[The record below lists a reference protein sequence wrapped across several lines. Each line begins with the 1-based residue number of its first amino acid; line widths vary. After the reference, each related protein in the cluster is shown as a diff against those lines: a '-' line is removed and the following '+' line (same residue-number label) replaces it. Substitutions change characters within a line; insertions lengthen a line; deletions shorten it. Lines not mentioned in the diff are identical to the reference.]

1 MPPEIATLR
10 LPLPLAELG
19 FPEPLT
25 AGGTTLVRGESP
37 GWSWRGEAPEFDIP
51 ACEPAAGTSVDGWST
66 DHVVLLVPDL
76 DQSGDVLDA
85 VGLRP
90 RLHLDVGGR
99 PTSFYRV
106 GTVLEVIQSPVR
118 AASIFGVALATEE
131 PLEVVALR
139 WRSRGFDL
147 SDPRPAIQPGR
158 RIFTVRG
165 LETGFAVMSPDRA
178 ISGPEAHTTRAR
190 HGEPSD
196 P

>member
-1 MPPEIATLR
+1 MPPEIATLS
-10 LPLPLAELG
+10 LPLPLADLG

-25 AGGTTLVRGESP
+25 AGHTTFARGESP
-37 GWSWRGEAPEFDIP
+37 AWSWRGEAPEFDIP
-51 ACEPAAGTSVDGWST
+51 ACESVAGTSVDGWST

-76 DQSGDVLDA
+76 EHADDVLDA
-85 VGLRP
+85 AGLRP

-118 AASIFGVALATEE
+118 TASIFGVALATEE

-147 SDPRPAIQPGR
+147 SDPRPAMQPGR
-158 RIFTVRG
+158 RIFTVRSLEIG
-165 LETGFAVMSPDRA
+165 LAVMSPDRA
-178 ISGPEAHTTRAR
+178 IAAPTG
-190 HGEPSD
+190 
-196 P
+196 